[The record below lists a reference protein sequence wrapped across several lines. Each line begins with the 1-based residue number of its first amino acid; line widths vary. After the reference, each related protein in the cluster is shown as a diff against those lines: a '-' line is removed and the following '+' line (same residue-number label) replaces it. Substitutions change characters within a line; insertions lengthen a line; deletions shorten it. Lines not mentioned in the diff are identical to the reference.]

1 MVWCFKVLEM
11 RSSVLSREAFLTV
24 AFMDRCRLEAV
35 RRLCEAE
42 LRSSYLH
49 PPRLR
54 MISWS
59 SSE

>member
-1 MVWCFKVLEM
+1 MLEM

-42 LRSSYLH
+42 SRSSYLH